1 VEPEIPPKLQEGRDA
16 LTAIADRIG
25 RIQDAHK
32 VVAADFQAA
41 LKFGLMEVVY
51 EWARG
56 MVRPPSKSICR
67 VNPNWY

>member
-1 VEPEIPPKLQEGRDA
+1 MEPEIPPKLQQGCDA
-16 LTAIADRIG
+16 LTVIADRIG

-32 VVAADFQAA
+32 VVAADFQTA

-56 MVRPPSKSICR
+56 MVRPSVLIVLQRK
-67 VNPNWY
+67 N